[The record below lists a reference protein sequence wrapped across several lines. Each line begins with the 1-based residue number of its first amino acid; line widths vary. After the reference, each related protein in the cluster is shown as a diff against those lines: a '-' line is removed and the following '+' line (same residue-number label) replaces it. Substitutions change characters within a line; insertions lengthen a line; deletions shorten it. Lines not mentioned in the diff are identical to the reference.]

1 MPRDQRRFEM
11 AHIEGSISFETL
23 EVELTT
29 LSRSAEIVLYCTH
42 AACVASKLRA
52 GMLAEAGFTN
62 VSRFAGGLTE
72 WSAAGLPVR
81 QGVPQPA

>member
-1 MPRDQRRFEM
+1 MDQRRFEM

-23 EVELTT
+23 EAGLTS
-29 LSRSAEIVLYCTH
+29 LSRSTEIVLYCTH
-42 AACVASKLRA
+42 PACVASKLRA

-62 VSRFAGGLTE
+62 ISRFAGGLTE

-81 QGVPQPA
+81 QGLPQPA